1 MLVAIR
7 VPGGWSPTW
16 TLTRFGVTDGL
27 AVIRQESGFRASM
40 RSTVDT
46 AIEHEGIADPESESA
61 KSDEGAI
68 ARKAV
73 SLTGEER
80 LFTLLSQRGESL

>member
-1 MLVAIR
+1 
-7 VPGGWSPTW
+7 
-16 TLTRFGVTDGL
+16 
-27 AVIRQESGFRASM
+27 M

-46 AIEHEGIADPESESA
+46 AIEHEGIGDPESESA

-68 ARKAV
+68 TRKAV
-73 SLTGEER
+73 SLTEEER

>member
-1 MLVAIR
+1 MVGYPYRITFFEDYFQIAGHPPGIR
-7 VPGGWSPTW
+7 FS
-16 TLTRFGVTDGL
+16 GVTS
-27 AVIRQESGFRASM
+27 V

-46 AIEHEGIADPESESA
+46 AIEHEGIADSESESA

-68 ARKAV
+68 NRNAV